1 MGGPDS
7 SSSEGSWERTGL
19 PGLRPLARGSDT
31 KTLAREAHRSAPHWR
46 QAGWS
51 GDLIE
56 PSPTAFAKLKKLYSR
71 KKKVITHNIALCDI
85 SGKMKFYESG
95 THLNNGDTDLLSTLS
110 LTDKQKWESTTVYT
124 ETEVN
129 ALTWNDFQTGKL
141 YDFINIDAE
150 GYDLIILKQ
159 LDLFDLGCSCL
170 CIEHNGK
177 ILNQILEE
185 VKKYNMRIISQNL
198 ENVILAI

>member
-1 MGGPDS
+1 MYSQNNEEQVILDYFGNKIGNLLDI
-7 SSSEGSWERTGL
+7 GANDGI
-19 PGLRPLARGSDT
+19 
-31 KTLAREAHRSAPHWR
+31 TLSNSRKLIEL
-46 QAGWS
+46 GWS

-71 KKKVITHNIALCDI
+71 KKKVNTHNIALCDV

-110 LTDKQKWESTTVYT
+110 LTDKQKWESTTDYT

>member
-1 MGGPDS
+1 MYSQNNEEQVILDYFGNKIGNLLDI
-7 SSSEGSWERTGL
+7 GANDGI
-19 PGLRPLARGSDT
+19 
-31 KTLAREAHRSAPHWR
+31 TLSNSRKLIEL
-46 QAGWS
+46 GWS

-56 PSPTAFAKLKKLYSR
+56 PSPNAFAKLKKLYSR
-71 KKKVITHNIALCDI
+71 KKKVVTHNIALCDV

-110 LTDKQKWESTTVYT
+110 LTDKQKWESTTEYT

-185 VKKYNMRIISQNL
+185 VKKYNMRIISQNM